1 MDMFLVSACMHI
13 FYFWIYIATSPPP
26 VSQGPTPQ
34 PWEETLWHPEISVPP
49 RQQRRQ
55 GGAEVTA
62 ESLRQEVD
70 LHGGD
75 LPYLGVWEPG
85 HLERHPPQDQH
96 RWRSIEVGW
105 CPRLNNVWVFWS
117 GERAETGRID
127 PLMCQLFGSMAVAS
141 YADSEV
147 WTIVIIKKK
156 IHIYILIF

>member
-1 MDMFLVSACMHI
+1 MHGYVSCICINAHILFLTFLI
-13 FYFWIYIATSPPP
+13 TNPSPLP

-34 PWEETLWHPEISVPP
+34 PWEAVSWHPEISVPP
-49 RQQRRQ
+49 RQRRRL
-55 GGAEVTA
+55 GGVEVTA
-62 ESLRQEVD
+62 ESLRQGVD

-75 LPYLGVWEPG
+75 LPYLGVWGPG

-127 PLMCQLFGSMAVAS
+127 PLMCQLFGSMAAAS
-141 YADSEV
+141 YAVTEV
-147 WTIVIIKKK
+147 WTFVINYKK
-156 IHIYILIF
+156 IHIYI